1 MGLNSI
7 NYYYLFSEET
17 DSMDLF
23 NSSEFCV
30 KMEGRKTFEIRES
43 KVIIEIELLSN
54 QSISI
59 RVPLCNPTI
68 GIIDGLIDV
77 FTFLFKHSMG
87 KVKDLQTDLLYSAID
102 GYMIEN
108 LEKGILDKKSKFRE
122 RYGDVSLVMS
132 SKEFDKFKHTLL

>member
-77 FTFLFKHSMG
+77 FTFLFKHSAG
-87 KVKDLQTDLLYSAID
+87 ARL
-102 GYMIEN
+102 
-108 LEKGILDKKSKFRE
+108 
-122 RYGDVSLVMS
+122 
-132 SKEFDKFKHTLL
+132 